1 MLIAPAW
8 AQLGQFGAFGDIP
21 VEITADGE
29 TRFEGGVAIAED
41 NVQIH
46 FGDVSIFADYAE
58 YNPDTRDVLL
68 QENVRI
74 YTPENLF
81 TAERALYNLET
92 KQLRSLQLRGEQFPL
107 KFDAESVRAPTLNE
121 FRVRNGLFTTQDSS
135 LPWWKLRAKS
145 VRIYPD
151 DRVILSR
158 TTLYAG
164 EVPIFWFPYLFADLD
179 ETGFEFVPGWDSRWG
194 AYLLTTYR
202 FPVGSGQDVSGRV
215 HFDLRSELGV
225 GLGFDLDFDYGPN
238 DRNTGKF
245 LSYYAYDTNPDDR
258 VGGFGE
264 PPETGDPN
272 RWRISFQHR
281 LFLTDDIYAL
291 ADINAL
297 SDQDILEDY
306 FPYVFQT
313 DPRPDNFLSLTKWNE
328 FYTMNLVGR
337 WQINEFQE
345 YTERLPEFAWDFKQH
360 RLFGLPVYYDGTTSL
375 GYLQRAFSDL
385 SPNLDADFAAT
396 RFDTFHQLTVPFRLF
411 KLLSIVPKIG
421 MRGTYYSE
429 SGQQFFQ
436 AFPLNDTGFRT
447 SKEGS
452 LFRPVF
458 NTGIE
463 ASFKFSRTFER
474 AQNRWLGLDG
484 LKHVV
489 QPYTNF
495 SYVNNLLS
503 DEEVARTYQFDRFVP
518 STAPQPLDFPQFY
531 AVDSIQT
538 WSIWRLGVRNRLLT
552 RRDNGTHPWL
562 TLDTFFDVNAE
573 NPYQEGDLSNVYN
586 RFTLEPV
593 PWFRLESDFQ
603 LPLVDEGF
611 TQADTTF
618 RFQPFRDFAF
628 RLSHRYIQDAPFF
641 RDSSQLVFFAYW
653 QVNQNWAVSFQD
665 IYEFTTEE
673 FLGQEYTIH
682 RDLSSWVASLSAV
695 VRPAEN
701 STGNE
706 EQDFGIVF
714 TMTLK
719 DAPQV
724 NLPFEFAGGQD
735 AFAPDDSN

>member
-1 MLIAPAW
+1 MVTPAL

-46 FGDVSIFADYAE
+46 YGDVSIFADYAE

-68 QENVRI
+68 RDNVRI
-74 YTPENLF
+74 YTPDNVF
-81 TAERALYNLET
+81 TSERALYNLET
-92 KQLRSLQLRGEQFPL
+92 KQLRSLQLSGEQFPL
-107 KFDAESVRAPTLNE
+107 KFEAQSVRAPTLNE

-135 LPWWKLRAKS
+135 MPWWKLRSRS

-158 TTLYAG
+158 TTLYLG
-164 EVPIFWFPYLFADLD
+164 EVPIFWFPYLFAELD
-179 ETGFEFVPGWDSRWG
+179 ETGFEFVPGYDSRWG
-194 AYLLTTYR
+194 AYLLTSYS
-202 FPVGSGQDVSGRV
+202 FPIGSGRNVIGRV

-225 GLGFDLDFDYGPN
+225 GVGADLEFDYGPN
-238 DRNTGKF
+238 NRNTGDF
-245 LSYYAYDTNPDDR
+245 LSYYAYDTDPDDR

-264 PPETGDPN
+264 PAETGDPN

-306 FPYVFQT
+306 FPDVFRT

-328 FYTMNLVGR
+328 FYTMNLVAR
-337 WQINEFQE
+337 WQINDFQE

-360 RLFGLPVYYDGTTSL
+360 RLFGTPVYYDGTHSI

-385 SPNLDADFAAT
+385 SPRFDANYAAT
-396 RFDTFHQLTVPFRLF
+396 RFDTFNQLTVPFRLF
-411 KLLSIVPKIG
+411 KVLSIVPKFG
-421 MRGTYYSE
+421 YRGTYYSQ
-429 SGQQFFQ
+429 SGNTFFS
-436 AFPLNDTGFRT
+436 PTNFRFQT
-447 SKEGS
+447 SQDGS
-452 LFRPVF
+452 LTRSVV
-458 NTGIE
+458 NSGIE
-463 ASFKFSRTFER
+463 ASFKFSKTFER

-489 QPYTNF
+489 QPYTNY
-495 SYVNNLLS
+495 SYAYNSLS
-503 DEEVARTYQFDRFVP
+503 DAEVARTYLFDRYVP

-552 RRDNGTHPWL
+552 RRDNGTFPWM
-562 TLDTFFDVNAE
+562 TLDTFFDVNGE
-573 NPYQEGDLSNVYN
+573 NPYVEGDLSNVYN
-586 RFTLEPV
+586 RFTLNPV
-593 PWFRLESDFQ
+593 PWFSLISDFQ

-611 TQADTTF
+611 TQADTSF
-618 RFQPFRDFAF
+618 RFQPFRNFLF
-628 RLSHRYIQDAPFF
+628 SFNHRYIQDAPFF
-641 RDSSQLVFFAYW
+641 RDSSQLTFFAYW
-653 QVNQNWAVSFQD
+653 HINQNWAVSFRER
-665 IYEFTTEE
+665 YEFVQEE

-701 STGNE
+701 SSGND
-706 EQDFGIVF
+706 EQEFGIVF
-714 TMTLK
+714 TVTLK

-724 NLPFEFAGGQD
+724 SLPFEFAGGQD
-735 AFAPDDSN
+735 GFGEDSGN